1 MRAGRPSV
9 TARWVAAQRARLA
22 GTRPSTPGGDVAG
35 EQRLYRDVRG
45 GLPALPV
52 GRPGGMAE
60 RTRFVDDEVTRAIGR
75 GIDQVVLVGAGYD
88 GRPLRFGGGVTR
100 WFEVD
105 APATQAD
112 KRRRLAALGAEPAA
126 VAYVGLD
133 LLTGDLAAALD
144 AAGHDPA
151 RPSLFVCE
159 GLFASLTL
167 EATASLCRTL
177 RDRAPE
183 GSVLAATFLV
193 VPETGAGG
201 KALRAA
207 ADELL
212 RALGEPR
219 RSDFLEGDAEKLFVV
234 TGWRAS
240 RVHAARPG
248 RIGTGSR
255 MLVLAGEPAV

>member
-9 TARWVAAQRARLA
+9 TARQVAAHRARLD

-35 EQRLYRDVRG
+35 EQRLYRDVGG
-45 GLPALPV
+45 GLPALP
-52 GRPGGMAE
+52 GAQPTGMAE
-60 RTRFVDDEVTRAIGR
+60 RTRFVDDEVTRAIGL
-75 GIDQVVLVGAGYD
+75 GIDQIVLVGAGYD

-105 APATQAD
+105 VPSTQAD
-112 KRRRLAALGAEPAA
+112 KRRRLAALGAEPTA
-126 VAYVGLD
+126 VAYVGVD
-133 LLTGDLAAALD
+133 LLAGDLGAALG

-151 RPSLFVCE
+151 RRSLFVCE
-159 GLFASLTL
+159 GLFGSLTL

-183 GSVLAATFLV
+183 GSVLAATFVV

-201 KALRAA
+201 QALRAG
-207 ADELL
+207 ADQLL
-212 RALGEPR
+212 RVLGEPR
-219 RSDFLEGDAEKLFVV
+219 RSEFLDGDAEKLFVV

-240 RVHAARPG
+240 RAHASRPG

-255 MLVLAGEPAV
+255 MLVLAGEPAD